1 MQNIKWSED
10 MSLGVP
16 GMDKWHRELLDEL
29 TGLLTAPDGGFAPAF
44 MRMIEKI
51 EKDFHEEEDLME
63 EIDYADLQGHRE
75 QHARVL
81 GALHH
86 IAPHVMNGDL
96 ALGREAV
103 ELLPQWF
110 LYHLSTMDT
119 ALAFA
124 LDMDGGD
131 TYPATVRRAA
141 ERLRQGGGRGDMRK
155 MR

>member
-1 MQNIKWSED
+1 MQTIDWSQE

-16 GMDKWHRELLDEL
+16 EIDDAHKLFLEDMAHV
-29 TGLLTAPDGGFAPAF
+29 LTAPDESFVPAF
-44 MRMIEKI
+44 LALVAKVEA
-51 EKDFHEEEDLME
+51 DFHEEETLME
-63 EIDYADLQGHRE
+63 QIEYPGLHGHRE

-86 IAPHVMNGDL
+86 VVPHVMDGDI

-110 LYHLSTMDT
+110 LFHLSTMDT

-124 LDMDGGD
+124 LDLEGMNQN
-131 TYPATVRRAA
+131 PAAIQLAA
-141 ERLRQGGGRGDMRK
+141 ERIRQGMNRAL
-155 MR
+155 